1 MLTPRRRSARLASA
15 SSVKGKAAAPSLASV
30 TEYAESPERRHR
42 ERYDAVPSSP
52 MPAPSTPASS
62 AVKPP
67 HDEMHPSKAH
77 QTMGQPSSALRLGFT
92 DIKSATRDGSRIG
105 IPSTPSKVGLP
116 SSPFTFRIAR
126 EAAETELSSDAQRL
140 MDELREQASKIKA
153 ELVAQ
158 REVEGAGTD
167 AQDRKIAKPK
177 GKSGRFS
184 AVHMAEFKKMDSIEG
199 HASAWRA
206 QNGRFTPVVSSL
218 KRSPSKANL
227 ETTPT
232 PSIKSGL
239 KRSPS
244 KANLDATPTSQVKFG
259 LHRSPSKPNLD
270 PATPTTPRIKPSL
283 KRKSSRANLQ
293 DYQQSPSPKK
303 TAPPSL
309 TRPQIFGNVEQRVE
323 RIEQRVTSK
332 RFKQHLEDDA
342 STARPVSRDGTSI
355 PRPKSSG
362 AGSAKV
368 PPPPSGLARLMS
380 PAKNSLS
387 AHAAQGK
394 PTISLV
400 KSPSKTDLGRS
411 LTKSASLQSLT
422 SPAKPAT
429 PRARVISPGR
439 FERVKSILRGHRTAS
454 GNVQTAIPHPSGSQT
469 PAPAKIEKALPPVP
483 LTTPRRKVTKHVA
496 FTPEVSRI
504 ATEQVSPSP
513 QKMMPKSQPLRTL
526 EDQYPTL
533 DGVLA
538 KSQSGDVVYPDLSGF
553 RPLPEPPAKQGGV
566 KSPSVPGAF
575 TFRSDHTIEF
585 GDAPA
590 TGFGASPGQS
600 SIRQVRQSI
609 KPAAAMP
616 GSFPG
621 PSDTGSHPN
630 KENKAPAA
638 KVLFGAPHGMSNKK
652 RHRASWDEE
661 ETEKEDADRA
671 AKKRKN
677 QHVPEGEA
685 LLAPRLVG
693 STPMSSA
700 KKAQAGRGVSAT
712 PSSASPTKKRSIIS
726 MSRLNM
732 LARPKKRVIG
742 RSARL
747 ACSPCYAALL
757 DLSICW
763 VCGELIF
770 RGDECVS
777 FGWCFWHR
785 ACYGCLLCGGR
796 SVCRGVSV
804 QALFR
809 DDEDEEATG
818 GREVMEAPLCAACV
832 VEMELDGVKEESVVV
847 QRGLRRVDWVD
858 GGLTR
863 RRWEAKEGRGTHGHA
878 RRPPKSNARDSSL
891 RGGDGA
897 DSEAVSVGDPSTDYL
912 APLESAIWVNIFDPI
927 NDAASLENVALRDF

>member
-1 MLTPRRRSARLASA
+1 MSTPHRRSARLASA
-15 SSVKGKAAAPSLASV
+15 SSVKGKAAAPSLSSV
-30 TEYAESPERRHR
+30 TEYAGSPERLPRG
-42 ERYDAVPSSP
+42 RYDTIPSSP

-92 DIKSATRDGSRIG
+92 DIKSATRDRSRIG
-105 IPSTPSKVGLP
+105 MPGTPSKVAMP
-116 SSPFTFRIAR
+116 SSPFTFRVAR
-126 EAAETELSSDAQRL
+126 EAAETELSGDAQRL
-140 MDELREQASKIKA
+140 MGELREEAAKIKA

-158 REVEGAGTD
+158 REAEAAGAD

-206 QNGRFTPVVSSL
+206 QNGRFTPVVSL

-227 ETTPT
+227 DTTPT
-232 PSIKSGL
+232 PSVKSGL

-244 KANLDATPTSQVKFG
+244 KANLDVTPTSQVKSS
-259 LHRSPSKPNLD
+259 LHRAPSKTNLD
-270 PATPTTPRIKPSL
+270 PTTPTTPRVKPSL

-303 TAPPSL
+303 TAPPPSL
-309 TRPQIFGNVEQRVE
+309 TRPQIFGNVEQRV
-323 RIEQRVTSK
+323 EQRVTSK

-368 PPPPSGLARLMS
+368 PPPLSGLARLMS
-380 PAKNSLS
+380 PAKATLS
-387 AHAAQGK
+387 HHAAQGK

-422 SPAKPAT
+422 STAKPAT

-454 GNVQTAIPHPSGSQT
+454 GNVQTAIPHPSVSQT

-496 FTPEVSRI
+496 FTPEVTRI
-504 ATEQVSPSP
+504 ATEQISPSP

-526 EDQYPTL
+526 EEDRYPTL

-538 KSQSGDVVYPDLSGF
+538 KAQSDEVVYPDLSGF
-553 RPLPEPPAKQGGV
+553 RPLPEPPVTQDGIKP
-566 KSPSVPGAF
+566 PSVPGAF

-585 GDAPA
+585 GATPA
-590 TGFGASPGQS
+590 AGFGASPGQS

-609 KPAAAMP
+609 KPTAAMP
-616 GSFPG
+616 GSFPA
-621 PSDTGSHPN
+621 PTSPGSHPN
-630 KENKAPAA
+630 KENKAPAH

-693 STPMSSA
+693 NTPMSSA
-700 KKAQAGRGVSAT
+700 KKAQVGRSVSAT
-712 PSSASPTKKRSIIS
+712 PTKKRSIIS

-732 LARPKKRVIG
+732 LARPKKRG
-742 RSARL
+742 
-747 ACSPCYAALL
+747 
-757 DLSICW
+757 
-763 VCGELIF
+763 
-770 RGDECVS
+770 
-777 FGWCFWHR
+777 
-785 ACYGCLLCGGR
+785 
-796 SVCRGVSV
+796 
-804 QALFR
+804 
-809 DDEDEEATG
+809 
-818 GREVMEAPLCAACV
+818 
-832 VEMELDGVKEESVVV
+832 
-847 QRGLRRVDWVD
+847 
-858 GGLTR
+858 
-863 RRWEAKEGRGTHGHA
+863 
-878 RRPPKSNARDSSL
+878 
-891 RGGDGA
+891 
-897 DSEAVSVGDPSTDYL
+897 
-912 APLESAIWVNIFDPI
+912 
-927 NDAASLENVALRDF
+927 

>member
-1 MLTPRRRSARLASA
+1 MPATPRRRSARLASA
-15 SSVKGKAAAPSLASV
+15 SSVKAKAVAPSLVSL
-30 TEYAESPERRHR
+30 TEYAESPERLPQMRR
-42 ERYDAVPSSP
+42 DAAPSSP
-52 MPAPSTPASS
+52 MLAPSTPASS

-92 DIKSATRDGSRIG
+92 DIKPTGRGGSRIG
-105 IPSTPSKVGLP
+105 NPSTPSKVGVQ
-116 SSPFTFRIAR
+116 SSPFTFRVAR

-140 MDELREQASKIKA
+140 MDELREEAAKIKA
-153 ELVAQ
+153 EMVAQ
-158 REVEGAGTD
+158 RDAEGAGAD

-184 AVHMAEFKKMDSIEG
+184 AAHLAEFKKMDSIEG

-232 PSIKSGL
+232 PSVNRGL

-244 KANLDATPTSQVKFG
+244 KANLDVTPTSQVKSG
-259 LHRSPSKPNLD
+259 LHRSPSKTNLD

-303 TAPPSL
+303 NAPPPSM
-309 TRPQIFGNVEQRVE
+309 TRPPGFVNVEQRVE

-332 RFKQHLEDDA
+332 RLKHHLEDDA
-342 STARPVSRDGTSI
+342 STGRPISRDGTSI

-362 AGSAKV
+362 NGSTQGA
-368 PPPPSGLARLMS
+368 PPASGLARLMS
-380 PAKNSLS
+380 PTKAALS
-387 AHAAQGK
+387 HHAAQGK
-394 PTISLV
+394 ATISLV
-400 KSPSKTDLGRS
+400 KQPSKTDLGRG
-411 LTKSASLQSLT
+411 LTKSTSLQTLT

-439 FERVKSILRGHRTAS
+439 FERVKSILRGQRTAS
-454 GNVQTAIPHPSGSQT
+454 GNAQTAIPHPFRSQA
-469 PAPAKIEKALPPVP
+469 PGPAKIEKALPPIP

-496 FTPEVSRI
+496 FTPEVTRI
-504 ATEQVSPSP
+504 VTEQGSPSP
-513 QKMMPKSQPLRTL
+513 QKTIPKSQPLRTL
-526 EDQYPTL
+526 EEDQYPAL

-538 KSQSGDVVYPDLSGF
+538 KAQSSDVVYPDLSGF
-553 RPLPEPPAKQGGV
+553 RPLPEPPV
-566 KSPSVPGAF
+566 KHSGFKPPSVPGAF

-585 GDAPA
+585 ADAPA
-590 TGFGASPGQS
+590 AGFGASPGQS

-621 PSDTGSHPN
+621 LTSPSSHPN
-630 KENKAPAA
+630 KENKAPAT

-700 KKAQAGRGVSAT
+700 KKMQASRVVSAT
-712 PSSASPTKKRSIIS
+712 PGSASPTKKRGIIS

-732 LARPKKRVIG
+732 LARPKKRV
-742 RSARL
+742 
-747 ACSPCYAALL
+747 
-757 DLSICW
+757 
-763 VCGELIF
+763 
-770 RGDECVS
+770 
-777 FGWCFWHR
+777 
-785 ACYGCLLCGGR
+785 
-796 SVCRGVSV
+796 
-804 QALFR
+804 
-809 DDEDEEATG
+809 
-818 GREVMEAPLCAACV
+818 
-832 VEMELDGVKEESVVV
+832 
-847 QRGLRRVDWVD
+847 
-858 GGLTR
+858 
-863 RRWEAKEGRGTHGHA
+863 
-878 RRPPKSNARDSSL
+878 
-891 RGGDGA
+891 
-897 DSEAVSVGDPSTDYL
+897 
-912 APLESAIWVNIFDPI
+912 
-927 NDAASLENVALRDF
+927 